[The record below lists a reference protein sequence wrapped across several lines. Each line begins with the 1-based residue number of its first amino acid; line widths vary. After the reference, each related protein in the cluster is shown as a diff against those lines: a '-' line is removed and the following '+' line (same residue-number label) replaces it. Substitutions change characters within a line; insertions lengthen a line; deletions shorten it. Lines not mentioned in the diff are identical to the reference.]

1 MNSGDESLG
10 QVPPRIDEAI
20 QEGAEAASVALSKWL
35 GRPAS
40 LVVSRV
46 RFVELIEATEALG
59 PGDAVV
65 AACAIPL
72 SGPLPGTVLMIFD
85 DRSAMTMIDALL
97 GRPEGT
103 GTEWG
108 EMEQSAAQETSNI
121 VVCAFVNAM
130 AESLNPGGLMIPGPP
145 EFRFE
150 FSGSLIE
157 FALMDQMSRND
168 QIMMVEIHFSV
179 DGITN
184 DWAMVIVPAAGGLET
199 LGLGDLGG
207 EHPGEPS

>member
-1 MNSGDESLG
+1 MKPGLDPLG
-10 QVPPRIDEAI
+10 QVPPRIEEAI
-20 QEGAEAASVALSKWL
+20 RRGAEAASFALSKWL
-35 GRPAS
+35 GRPAT
-40 LVVSRV
+40 LGVSRV
-46 RFVELIEATEALG
+46 RFAEIFEATEALG

-85 DRSAMTMIDALL
+85 DRSAMTMIDALI

-130 AESLNPGGLMIPGPP
+130 AEALQPGGLMVPGPP

-150 FSGSLIE
+150 FAGSLVE
-157 FALMDQMSRND
+157 FALMDQVSGND
-168 QIMMVEIHFSV
+168 QIVMVEIHFSV

-184 DWAMVIVPAAGGLET
+184 DWAMVIVPASGGLET
-199 LGLGDLGG
+199 LGIGDAGG
-207 EHPGEPS
+207 DQPGSPS